1 MINGTLPEPIQIE
14 TVKIERKE
22 IVEKTQE
29 ETILDLFGE
38 ENIII
43 TEEKIL

>member
-1 MINGTLPEPIQIE
+1 MINGTLSEPIQIE

-43 TEEKIL
+43 TEE